1 MINATSKNADKA
13 FNLMSRSLK
22 EFIDKHGDDNTNYQ
36 VVIHGD
42 NSSPINEMCTKRDIH
57 KLELKRG
64 TSEIPA
70 LHEDLKNID
79 FLIRSS
85 KKKSKKVTK
94 LLFYLTVN
102 LDCHLC
108 GFS

>member
-13 FNLMSRSLK
+13 FNLMERSLK
-22 EFIDKHGDDNTNYQ
+22 AFIYKYGVDNTNYQ
-36 VVIHGD
+36 VFIHGD
-42 NSSPINEMCTKRDIH
+42 DSDSPIKMCSRSDID
-57 KLELKRG
+57 KLELKRE
-64 TSEIPA
+64 TTEIPS
-70 LHEDLKNID
+70 LHEDLKNAD

-108 GFS
+108 AFS